1 MPTDAT
7 DAIAAFAEACKPHPS
22 RMVRYTFPLRE
33 ERDIHLDLPA
43 DLQPAEVERL
53 HRFLQALPIDP
64 DDCVGE
70 DNFPT
75 RSVLISDYCDLA
87 ENHDDLKR
95 ECDMLKTALEA
106 AQKSKAPPEFWPKAE
121 DWMKAADRGELIQQ
135 NERLSEEIGALRG
148 RVDELT
154 KERTALKTAP
164 RKAPPALSPTAA
176 KADAPIAQTEVDEP
190 VPPAAAPAPLP
201 SDDALPAQ
209 VAQTVPDLATAPAVD
224 ACPQAIEI
232 PKADPPAL
240 RKISKP
246 APLARISCKDRT
258 DEERARNAE
267 IKVLRIGRGWSQSTL
282 GAKVGVNQNLIS
294 LIETNAAGATQEL
307 LEQVRT
313 AVAIAQPKIVPVT
326 PRFRPKRPSGQ
337 TKTFETML
345 AENPA
350 LADKIKHVS
359 VTVSDPPVAPSP
371 VYPTNR

>member
-7 DAIAAFAEACKPHPS
+7 DVIATFAEACKPHPS

-43 DLQPAEVERL
+43 DLQPAEVARL
-53 HRFLQALPIDP
+53 HRFLQVLPIDL
-64 DDCVGE
+64 DDCGSE
-70 DNFPT
+70 DDFPA
-75 RSVLISDYCDLA
+75 RSVLINDYCDLE
-87 ENHDDLKR
+87 ENHADLKR

-106 AQKSKAPPEFWPKAE
+106 AQKSKAPTE
-121 DWMKAADRGELIQQ
+121 DWLKVAERGELIQQ

-154 KERTALKTAP
+154 KERTALKSAP
-164 RKAPPALSPTAA
+164 RKAPPVLSPTAA
-176 KADAPIAQTEVDEP
+176 KADAPIAPTEVNKP
-190 VPPAAAPAPLP
+190 APPATAPATLP
-201 SDDALPAQ
+201 SDEALPAL

-232 PKADPPAL
+232 SKADPSAL
-240 RKISKP
+240 RKASKP

-267 IKVLRIGRGWSQSTL
+267 IKTLRIGRGWSQSTL